1 MNDVASDKS
10 AKFRAQ
16 CDELVRSGRASEA
29 SIAHLRQL
37 GKMLV
42 DATEGGLKR
51 VSVEDCKRRRDECWS
66 AETGSEK
73 TVEEGRHWQECEL
86 HMRIGKMLLEVAGNL
101 VYIHPDTQ
109 EVYEVMVADFAPEK
123 VLADASETGERATK
137 EQETVHATCWRGPFI
152 AACGADKP
160 NQQTTTVDSHVTCP
174 ECKPLVLADKIL
186 AAWLKDAEE
195 EPNNLKRRLRES
207 HFRTGAYAEAFCEV
221 GRSIP
226 PRWLLDWVG
235 DVAFLQELMN
245 LWDAPPPN
253 DVVFDHG
260 WGGEERRRVL
270 AILADM
276 VGDYRITGRACG
288 SPDGGQTHLRRG
300 TRMEKIEDCKC
311 QVCGGAADALIR
323 QYSPTPGWVLTEAY
337 CRRHDPNGETAR
349 RAALVQEMAA
359 RMGVSLWG
367 E

>member
-16 CDELVRSGRASEA
+16 CDELVRSDRASEA

-66 AETGSEK
+66 PETGSEK

-86 HMRIGKMLLEVAGNL
+86 YMRIGKMLLEVAGNL

-109 EVYEVMVADFAPEK
+109 EVYEAMVADFAAGEGAGGRIGDRGK
-123 VLADASETGERATK
+123 GDKGTGDGSRDLLARA
-137 EQETVHATCWRGPFI
+137 VY
-152 AACGADKP
+152 
-160 NQQTTTVDSHVTCP
+160 
-174 ECKPLVLADKIL
+174 
-186 AAWLKDAEE
+186 
-195 EPNNLKRRLRES
+195 RRLWGGQAES
-207 HFRTGAYAEAFCEV
+207 ADNDCGFARHLPGVQASGARRQDLGRMAERRRRGAEQPQAAFARIPFPHRSLRRGVLEV

-245 LWDAPPPN
+245 LWDGAPPN

-260 WGGEERRRVL
+260 WGKRNVVASSPFWPTWWALQNHWPRVWL
-270 AILADM
+270 SRWRPNASPARNAHGKDRGLQ
-276 VGDYRITGRACG
+276 VPGVRWGGGRADSTVFADSRLG
-288 SPDGGQTHLRRG
+288 ADGGVLP
-300 TRMEKIEDCKC
+300 
-311 QVCGGAADALIR
+311 AA
-323 QYSPTPGWVLTEAY
+323 
-337 CRRHDPNGETAR
+337 
-349 RAALVQEMAA
+349 
-359 RMGVSLWG
+359 
-367 E
+367 